1 MGIPAAAAE
10 ELERTGDLRY
20 LGIDQADVQLYDE
33 FRGMN
38 VWSARR
44 GPQTVCLFITS
55 TRSRAWGVD
64 CRPWDRTPTITL
76 TKYRDTEDLADG
88 EPFRGAPVG
97 TKIRFVLRDGAV
109 QAVVDPVADDATAR

>member
-1 MGIPAAAAE
+1 LDRA
-10 ELERTGDLRY
+10 GDLRY
-20 LGIDQADVQLYDE
+20 LGLDWADVQLYDE

-76 TKYRDTEDLADG
+76 TKYRDTEATAGD

-97 TKIRFVLRDGAV
+97 TSIRFVLRDGAV
-109 QAVVDPVADDATAR
+109 QAVVDPVADDATAP